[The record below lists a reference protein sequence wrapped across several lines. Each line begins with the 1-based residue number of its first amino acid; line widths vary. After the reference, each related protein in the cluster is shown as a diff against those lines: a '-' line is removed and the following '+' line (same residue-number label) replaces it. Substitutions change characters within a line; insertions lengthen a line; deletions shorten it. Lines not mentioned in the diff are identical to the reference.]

1 MSNIRLSENNGEG
14 LSLFIGTDLQFS
26 TVDERLYHEPLALL
40 PALLAARR
48 KQAPLDALV
57 LGGGDGLALRE
68 ILKVPVSSATL
79 VDLSAEVLALGRGPL
94 ASFNRN
100 SLSDPKVTVH
110 TGDAHAF
117 PLGNGAYDLIVVD
130 LTFPRT
136 AEDCRLFSVDFFD
149 RLRRALRPHG
159 LLALNCVSP
168 ELTPQAYACVGRTL
182 RTAGLFPLPHT
193 LAIPSFEKQGY
204 GRWGFYL
211 ASAIK
216 IKDAELQSITPPADS
231 LLTPAG
237 VRLAAELPL
246 PLCALTGEMKANR
259 TDELLYYI
267 CNSSQIRWEGECRRP
282 AFTADH
288 GAGGPRLTAGYGFA
302 SWLKTPQGK
311 RSLEELLRCVPST
324 GRQQAEGFL
333 SQWGAQCEHTFRGL
347 NLEEFAKETLKRA
360 AELPKQFVRELRRL
374 LALLRSEMPSSRD
387 LLFSAYR
394 VFAIF
399 LILLVLVNVVFPD
412 NLYAKGYSSGGGGW
426 GGGQSYSF
434 SRPYRSS
441 YYRRTFSTGTTKF
454 HFTNSNGA
462 SVGVSSM
469 LQLSKNLCVL
479 DNGAISY
486 DPGLPG
492 FTCLLEPQK
501 LTVISQKEGG
511 KLLELPTSEELYSQ
525 VLTALEQQK
534 LILVPAMAEHKRWLD
549 WIRWAPL
556 SDEHNR
562 MDKEFTQLKTINQAL
577 DTALAA
583 WRNASS
589 PKAAPRD
596 GWKEIFPGIFAGERA
611 SNGPLRMIAVA
622 NDPSQDRVGKPPLL
636 LFVNTDGTTVE
647 FDPAMPPEM
656 PESMLPERYVFMY
669 RIMKKAAVEG
679 SYPNM
684 VFALQAWENI
694 YPALKTTQQTGKA
707 GPVPPLYP

>member
-1 MSNIRLSENNGEG
+1 MSDIRLSKNSGEG
-14 LSLFIGTDLQFS
+14 LSLFIGADLQFD
-26 TVDERLYHEPLALL
+26 TTDERLYHEPLALL
-40 PALLAARR
+40 PALLAAQR

-79 VDLSAEVLALGRGPL
+79 VDLSPEIIALGKGPL
-94 ASFNRN
+94 ASFNRD
-100 SLSDPKVTVH
+100 SLTDPKATVH
-110 TGDAHAF
+110 TGDAYAF
-117 PLGNGAYDLIVVD
+117 PLGNEAYDLIVVD

-136 AEDCRLFSVDFFD
+136 AEDCRLFSADFFG
-149 RLRRALRPHG
+149 RLRRALRPSG

-216 IKDAELQSITPPADS
+216 IKDTELQTITPPKDS
-231 LLTPAG
+231 ALAPAG
-237 VRLAAELPL
+237 VRLAAELPM
-246 PLCALTGEMKANR
+246 PLCAMATEVKANR

-267 CNSSQIRWEGECRRP
+267 CNSSQIRWEGEFRRP
-282 AFTADH
+282 VFTSDH

-324 GRQQAEGFL
+324 GRQQAEGFV
-333 SQWGAQCEHTFRGL
+333 SQWGAQCEKTFRDL

-360 AELPKQFVRELRRL
+360 SELPKQFVRELRRL
-374 LALLRSEMPSSRD
+374 LALLRSKMPSSRE

-412 NLYAKGYSSGGGGW
+412 NLYAKGYSSGSGGW

-454 HFTNSNGA
+454 HFTNSNGTG
-462 SVGVSSM
+462 VNVSSL
-469 LQLSKNLCVL
+469 LQLNKNLCVL

-501 LTVISQKEGG
+501 MTVLSQKEGG
-511 KLLELPTSEELYSQ
+511 KLLELPSSGDLYSQ
-525 VLTALEQQK
+525 VLQALEQQK
-534 LILVPAMAEHKRWLD
+534 QILVPAMAEHKRWLD
-549 WIRWAPL
+549 WIKWAPL
-556 SDEHNR
+556 SDEYNK
-562 MDKEFTQLKTINQAL
+562 MDLEFTQLKTINQAL

-583 WRNASS
+583 WKNETS
-589 PKAAPRD
+589 PKTAPRD
-596 GWKEIFPGIFAGERA
+596 GWKEIFPGIFAGERT
-611 SNGPLRMIAVA
+611 SNGPLRMIAVSA
-622 NDPSQDRVGKPPLL
+622 DPSQDRVGKPPLL

-656 PESMLPERYVFMY
+656 PESMLPERYVFIY

-694 YPALKTTQQTGKA
+694 YPALKTAQSA
-707 GPVPPLYP
+707 GVAPIVPLPHP